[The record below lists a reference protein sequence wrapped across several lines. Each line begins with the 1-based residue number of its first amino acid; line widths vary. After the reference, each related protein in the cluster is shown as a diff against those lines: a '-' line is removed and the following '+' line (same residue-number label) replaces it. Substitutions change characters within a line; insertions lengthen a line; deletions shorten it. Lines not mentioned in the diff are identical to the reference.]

1 MAYFAF
7 RLQERLDRP
16 VVDQTNLKGG
26 YDFTL
31 AYTMDRPP
39 GLAEGALINGK
50 PRSILRGPHFQRR
63 CASRGCG

>member
-39 GLAEGALINGK
+39 GLAEDALINGK
-50 PRSILRGPHFQRR
+50 TLDSSGPHFQRR
-63 CASRGCG
+63 CASSWGCG